1 MIEVTL
7 FSKPDCPLCDEVRA
21 LLGELAADYPHR
33 LTVRDVT
40 ADARLRAELG
50 VRVPLVEVG
59 GRRLTSPVTRENIT
73 SALAVA
79 QAIER
84 TYASATVSK
93 PGGAD
98 RATRWLS
105 RHWLALFNS
114 VVGMYVGA
122 PFLAP
127 VLLRAGFE
135 RPARWIYFAYSFVC
149 HQLPFRSFFLFGPR
163 ATYPRDILLAATGL
177 DPNDLLNVRT
187 FVGNAA
193 TGFKVALCERDVAM
207 YAGILLAGLVYALLR
222 PRLRALHW
230 ILWLALGVL
239 PIALDGG
246 SQLVSQLPI
255 DLLPFRES
263 TALLRTI
270 TGALFGVM
278 SVWFAYPNLEDSMQE
293 NLRAVERSSA
303 GSRASPA

>member
-222 PRLRALHW
+222 PRLKALHW
-230 ILWLALGVL
+230 VLWLALGVL

-246 SQLVSQLPI
+246 SQLVSQLPLG
-255 DLLPFRES
+255 LLPFRES

-278 SVWFAYPNLEDSMQE
+278 SVWFAYPNVQDSMQE
-293 NLRAVERSSA
+293 NLHAVEHGGT